1 MHKSLEFATYVRE
14 VLFNDLFSL
23 LYKFLVCH
31 LHGMKTQFRASD
43 ELIFMFKKFL
53 PTCHKRGREL
63 MKKSAPEKRVRE
75 YFPDKS

>member
-14 VLFNDLFSL
+14 VLFNDLFFFTLQVSCL
-23 LYKFLVCH
+23 SSSWH
-31 LHGMKTQFRASD
+31 EKTQFRASD

-63 MKKSAPEKRVRE
+63 MKKSAPEKRVL
-75 YFPDKS
+75 P